1 MIHITIAS
9 LHNRL
14 VSKRNQ
20 SVFYCLN
27 SEERMWFYGEKED
40 I

>member
-27 SEERMWFYGEKED
+27 SAESPANNCQYKE
-40 I
+40 